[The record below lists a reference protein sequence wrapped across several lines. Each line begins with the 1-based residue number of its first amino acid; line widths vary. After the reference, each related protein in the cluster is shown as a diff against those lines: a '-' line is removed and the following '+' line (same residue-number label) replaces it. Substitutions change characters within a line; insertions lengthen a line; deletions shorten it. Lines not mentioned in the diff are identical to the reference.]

1 MFRQYIAAIFR
12 ELQVWLACTAYTY
25 NEDGQDVWPK
35 YIAVAYNKYKKI
47 VLPVRGKICV
57 L

>member
-1 MFRQYIAAIFR
+1 MFWQYIPAIFR

-25 NEDGQDVWPK
+25 NEDGQDVRPK
-35 YIAVAYNKYKKI
+35 YIAVVYNKYKKI